1 VTGIDWGII
10 AFALLLGAWGY
21 QHGLIVGVFSLGGF
35 LIGAFLG
42 SRIGPALL
50 ADGAESP
57 YAPATALAGALLIG
71 ALAAISLDGLARAL
85 RRRIL
90 GPRGRRRAVKF
101 ADATGG
107 AVLLAAAGLAI
118 AWLFGAVALNAPGD
132 QDLRHTVQRS
142 KILGA
147 LNEAFPPSGGF
158 LNALNR
164 INRGR
169 SINGPEARVDAPD
182 QGIAGDPEVRGAAD
196 SVVRVL
202 GTACGLSVSG
212 SGWIAAPG
220 LIVTNAHVVAGE
232 EDTAVSFDEDDDRVD
247 VTPVHIDTAND
258 LAILRVDGLA
268 GEVLPLAESADAGTS
283 GAVLGYPE
291 NGPFTISPARVGST
305 ETAISTDSYGRGPI
319 SRALTSLRGNV
330 RRGNSGGPLVDGAG
344 RVLTTVFAA
353 TLQAPD
359 GGYGVP
365 NAVVADA
372 LQKAAASGEVSTGA
386 CV

>member
-1 VTGIDWGII
+1 VTGIDWAII
-10 AFALLLGAWGY
+10 GFALLLGAWGY

-35 LIGAFLG
+35 LVGAFLG

-50 ADGAESP
+50 ADGSESP

-71 ALAAISLDGLARAL
+71 ALAAVSLDGLARAL

-101 ADATGG
+101 ADAAGG

-132 QDLRHTVQRS
+132 KDLRQTVQRS

-164 INRGR
+164 IDRGR
-169 SINGPEARVDAPD
+169 SIAGPEARVGPPE

-220 LIVTNAHVVAGE
+220 LVVTNAHVVAGE

-268 GEVLPLAESADAGTS
+268 GEVLPFAESVEAGTS

-291 NGPFTISPARVGST
+291 NGPFTIAPARVGAT
-305 ETAISTDSYGRGPI
+305 GTAISSDSYGRGPI
-319 SRALTSLRGNV
+319 RRSLTSLRGKV
-330 RRGNSGGPLVDGAG
+330 RRGNSGGPVVDAAG

-353 TLQAPD
+353 TLEGPG

-365 NAVVADA
+365 NSVVADA
-372 LQKAAASGEVSTGA
+372 LRKAAASGEVSTGA